1 LEYGDAITKNVRG
14 EIKMKYL
21 FLLFSLFSF
30 AQQTKFVDF
39 KSVVGK
45 IKINPIEKSVSGEVT
60 YYFEVKNAIDTIKI
74 DAQNM
79 TFSNFKINNSVVN
92 YKNSGKKIK
101 LFEGYKIGKNT
112 LTFNYLVKP
121 KQAMYFVGTDENLQI
136 WTQGQ
141 GKYTSNWFPSFD
153 DVNEKVIFNLDVNFD
168 KNFQVISNGILE
180 NKTVN
185 SETIDWHY
193 RMKKP
198 MCSYLLM
205 LAIGKFEV
213 QNEKSKSGIPLHFYI
228 EKEDVSKLEPTYR
241 YSKTIFNFFEKEIG
255 VKYPWEI
262 YKQIPARDFLYAG
275 MENTSA
281 TVFSRDFVVDEM
293 GFNDKNYVNVNA
305 HELAHQWFGDLVTA
319 ESGKHHW
326 LQEGFATYYALL
338 AEKEVFG
345 DDYFYFKLYSISQQL
360 KSVSKTDTIPI
371 LNEKASSLSFYQ
383 KGAWSLHVLREGV
396 GAKVFQKAVQNYLKK
411 YSFKNANTDN
421 FLDEIRRISKYD
433 VDSFSIKWLENTG
446 FDNQKATE
454 LLSKNQSI
462 KELFEIQK
470 FRSKSFL
477 EKQNVFIKTMQSD
490 TYFPVKEEIIYQIES
505 VSFDDKANL
514 LRLAMATNE
523 VNVRQAIANTTP
535 KIPLEFKLEFETLL
549 ADKSYITREVA
560 LNSLWS
566 QFPEDQIKYLEKS
579 KDWIGFNDKNLRIL
593 WLTLAL
599 GTKDYEL
606 QNKAKYYDELL
617 RYCSP
622 KFESSIRQNALENL
636 LFLNDKDK
644 NVLPFL
650 VNSLT
655 SHKWQFS
662 KFGREKIRLLLK
674 NQNIRT
680 YFETLLTTLSKEE
693 SLALSKLLSEQIIK
707 Q

>member
-1 LEYGDAITKNVRG
+1 
-14 EIKMKYL
+14 MKYL
-21 FLLFSLFSF
+21 FLLLSAFSI

-39 KSVVGK
+39 KSVLGK
-45 IKINPIEKSVSGEVT
+45 IEINPIEKSVSGEVT
-60 YYFEVKNAIDTIKI
+60 YDFEVTSAIDTIKI

-79 TFSNFKINNSVVN
+79 TFTNLKINNSIVN
-92 YKNSGKKIK
+92 YKNSGKKIA
-101 LFEGYKIGKNT
+101 LFEGYKMGKNT
-112 LTFNYLVKP
+112 LTFNYLAKP
-121 KQAMYFVGTDENLQI
+121 KQAMYFVGVDENLQI

-153 DVNEKVIFNLDVNFD
+153 DANEKVIFNLDVNFD
-168 KNFQVISNGILE
+168 KNFQVISNGVLE
-180 NKTVN
+180 NKVVN
-185 SETIDWHY
+185 SNTINWQF

-198 MCSYLLM
+198 MSSYLLM

-213 QNEKSKSGIPLHFYI
+213 QNEKSKSGIPLQFYI
-228 EKEDVSKLEPTYR
+228 ENEDVAKLEPTYR
-241 YSKTIFNFFEKEIG
+241 YSKIIFNFFEKEIG

-262 YKQIPARDFLYAG
+262 YKQIPVQDFLYAG

-281 TVFSRDFVVDEM
+281 TVFSRDFVVDEI
-293 GFNDKNYVNVNA
+293 GFEDKNYVNVNA
-305 HELAHQWFGDLVTA
+305 HELAHQWFGDLVTS

-345 DDYFYFKLYSISQQL
+345 ADYFYYKLYSISQQL

-383 KGAWSLHVLREGV
+383 KGAWALHVLREGV

-411 YSFKNANTDN
+411 YSFKNVTTDD
-421 FLDEIRRISKYD
+421 FLNEIRKVSKYD
-433 VDSFSIKWLENTG
+433 VDAFRIKWLESPD
-446 FDNQKATE
+446 FDTQKVTE
-454 LLSKNQSI
+454 LLSKNESI
-462 KELFEIQK
+462 KALFEIK
-470 FRSKSFL
+470 KLKNKSFL
-477 EKQNVFIKTMQSD
+477 GKQDIFVKTMQSD
-490 TYFPVKEEIIYQIES
+490 AYFPIKEEIIYQIEN
-505 VSFDDKANL
+505 VSFADKEVL
-514 LRLAMATNE
+514 LRLGMATND

-549 ADKSYITREVA
+549 DDKSYITREVA

-579 KDWIGFNDKNLRIL
+579 KDWVGFNDKNLRIL

-599 GTKDYEL
+599 VTKDYEL
-606 QNKAKYYDELL
+606 NNKAKFYDELL
-617 RYCSP
+617 NYCSS

-636 LFLNDKDK
+636 LFINEKDK

-674 NQNIRT
+674 NQNVRT
-680 YFETLLTTLSKEE
+680 YFESLLLELLDNEKGQ
-693 SLALSKLLSEQIIK
+693 LQRLLSEK

>member
-1 LEYGDAITKNVRG
+1 
-14 EIKMKYL
+14 MKYVI
-21 FLLFSLFSF
+21 LLLSTFSF

-39 KSVVGK
+39 KSVLGK
-45 IKINPIEKSVSGEVT
+45 IEINPIEKSVSGEVT
-60 YYFEVKNAIDTIKI
+60 YDFEVKSAIDTIKI

-79 TFSNFKINNSVVN
+79 TFTNLKINNTVVN
-92 YKNSGKKIK
+92 YKNSGKKIA

-112 LTFNYLVKP
+112 LTFNYLAKP
-121 KQAMYFVGTDENLQI
+121 KQAMYFVGVDENLQI

-153 DVNEKVIFNLDVNFD
+153 DANEKVIFNLDVNFD

-185 SETIDWHY
+185 PTTIDWHY

-198 MCSYLLM
+198 MSSYLLM
-205 LAIGKFEV
+205 LAIGKFDV
-213 QNEKSKSGIPLHFYI
+213 QNEKSKSGIPLRFYI
-228 EKEDVSKLEPTYR
+228 ENEDVAKLEPTYR
-241 YSKTIFNFFEKEIG
+241 YSKIIFNFFEKEIG
-255 VKYPWEI
+255 VKYPWEV
-262 YKQIPARDFLYAG
+262 YKQIPVRDFLYAG

-281 TVFSRDFVVDEM
+281 TVFSRDFVVDEI
-293 GFNDKNYVNVNA
+293 GFEDKNYVNVNA
-305 HELAHQWFGDLVTA
+305 HELAHQWFGDFVTA

-345 DDYFYFKLYSISQQL
+345 SDYFYFKLYSISQQL

-383 KGAWSLHVLREGV
+383 KGAWALHVLREGV

-411 YSFKNANTDN
+411 YSFKNVTTDD
-421 FLDEIRRISKYD
+421 FLNEIKKVSKYN
-433 VDSFSIKWLENTG
+433 VDAFRIKWLESSG

-454 LLSKNQSI
+454 LLSKNESI
-462 KELFEIQK
+462 KALLEIQK
-470 FRSKSFL
+470 LRNKPFI
-477 EKQNVFIKTMQSD
+477 EKQDVFIKIMQSD
-490 TYFPVKEEIIYQIES
+490 AYFKIKEEIIYQIEN
-505 VSFDDKANL
+505 VSFADKAIL
-514 LRLAMATNE
+514 LRLALATND
-523 VNVRQAIANTTP
+523 VNIRQSIANTTP
-535 KIPLEFKLEFETLL
+535 KIPLEFKVEFETLL
-549 ADKSYITREVA
+549 DDKSYITMEVA

-579 KDWIGFNDKNLRIL
+579 KDWVGFNDKNLRIL

-599 GTKDYEL
+599 GTKEYEL
-606 QNKAKYYDELL
+606 ENKAKFYDELL
-617 RYCSP
+617 SYCSP

-636 LFLNDKDK
+636 LFINNKDK
-644 NVLPFL
+644 NIFPFL

-674 NQNIRT
+674 NQNVRT
-680 YFETLLTTLSKEE
+680 YFESLLLELQDNEKMQ
-693 SLALSKLLSEQIIK
+693 LQRLFSEK

>member
-1 LEYGDAITKNVRG
+1 
-14 EIKMKYL
+14 MKYL
-21 FLLFSLFSF
+21 FLLFSVFSF

-39 KSVVGK
+39 KSVLGK
-45 IKINPIEKSVSGEVT
+45 IEINPIEKSVSGEVT
-60 YYFEVKNAIDTIKI
+60 YEFQVTSATDTIRI

-79 TFSNFKINNSVVN
+79 TFMNLKINNSLVN
-92 YKNSGKKIK
+92 YKNSGKKIG
-101 LFEGYKIGKNT
+101 LFEGFTIGKNT
-112 LTFNYLVKP
+112 LTFNYLAKP
-121 KQAMYFVGTDENLQI
+121 KQTMYFVGADENLQI

-141 GKYTSNWFPSFD
+141 GKFTSNWFPSFD
-153 DVNEKVIFNLDVNFD
+153 DANEKVIFNLDVNFD
-168 KNFQVISNGILE
+168 KNFQVISNGILV

-185 SETIDWHY
+185 SNTVDWQY

-198 MCSYLLM
+198 MSSYLLM

-213 QNEKSKSGIPLHFYI
+213 QNEKAKNGIPLCFYI
-228 EKEDVSKLEPTYR
+228 ENEDFAKIEPTYR

-262 YKQIPARDFLYAG
+262 YKQIPVRDFLYAG

-281 TVFSRDFVVDEM
+281 TVFSRDFVVDEI

-345 DDYFYFKLYSISQQL
+345 EDYFYFKLYSISQQL

-383 KGAWSLHVLREGV
+383 KGAWTLHVLREGI

-411 YSFKNANTDN
+411 YSFKNVNTAD
-421 FLDEIRRISKYD
+421 FLDEIRKVSKYD
-433 VDSFSIKWLENTG
+433 VDAFRIKWLESPG

-454 LLSKNQSI
+454 LLSKNESI
-462 KELFEIQK
+462 KALLEIQK
-470 FRSKSFL
+470 LRNKPFV
-477 EKQNVFIKTMQSD
+477 EKQDILIKTMQSD
-490 TYFPVKEEIIYQIES
+490 AYFPIKEEIIYQVEN
-505 VSFDDKANL
+505 VSFANKAVL
-514 LRLAMATNE
+514 LRLGMATNE
-523 VNVRQAIANTTP
+523 VNIRQAIANTTP
-535 KIPLEFKLEFETLL
+535 KIPLELKVEFETLL
-549 ADKSYITREVA
+549 DDKSYITREVA

-566 QFPEDQIKYLEKS
+566 QFPEDQKKYLEKS
-579 KDWIGFNDKNLRIL
+579 KDWVGFNDKNLRIL

-599 GTKDYEL
+599 GTKEYEL
-606 QNKAKYYDELL
+606 DNKAKLYDELL
-617 RYCSP
+617 DYCSP
-622 KFESSIRQNALENL
+622 KFESSIRQNALEKV
-636 LFLNDKDK
+636 LFINEKDK
-644 NVLPFL
+644 NVLPFIVNAL
-650 VNSLT
+650 V

-662 KFGREKIRLLLK
+662 KFGRDKIRLLLK
-674 NQNIRT
+674 NQNLRS
-680 YFETLLTTLSKEE
+680 YFEMVLPNLNKEE
-693 SLALSKLLSEQIIK
+693 SAALSKLLREQIK
-707 Q
+707 K

>member
-1 LEYGDAITKNVRG
+1 
-14 EIKMKYL
+14 MKYVI
-21 FLLFSLFSF
+21 LLLSTFSF

-39 KSVVGK
+39 KSVLGK
-45 IKINPIEKSVSGEVT
+45 IEINPIEKSVSGEVT
-60 YYFEVKNAIDTIKI
+60 YDFEVKSVIDTIKI

-79 TFSNFKINNSVVN
+79 TFTNLKINNSVVN
-92 YKNSGKKIK
+92 YKNSGKKIA
-101 LFEGYKIGKNT
+101 LFEGYKMGKNT
-112 LTFNYLVKP
+112 LTFNYLAKP
-121 KQAMYFVGTDENLQI
+121 KQAMYFVGVDENLQI

-153 DVNEKVIFNLDVNFD
+153 DANEKVIFNLDVNFD
-168 KNFQVISNGILE
+168 KNFQVISNGVLD

-185 SETIDWHY
+185 STTIDWHY

-198 MCSYLLM
+198 MSSYLLM

-213 QNEKSKSGIPLHFYI
+213 QNEKSKSGIPLRFYI
-228 EKEDVSKLEPTYR
+228 EKEDVSKFEPTYR
-241 YSKTIFNFFEKEIG
+241 YSKNIFNFFEKEIG
-255 VKYPWEI
+255 VKYPWEV
-262 YKQIPARDFLYAG
+262 YKQIPVRDFLYAG

-281 TVFSRDFVVDEM
+281 TVFSRDFVVDEI
-293 GFNDKNYVNVNA
+293 GFEDKNYVNVNA

-345 DDYFYFKLYSISQQL
+345 ADYFYYKLYSISQQL

-383 KGAWSLHVLREGV
+383 KGAWALHVLREGV

-411 YSFKNANTDN
+411 YSFKNVNTDY
-421 FLDEIRRISKYD
+421 FLDEIRKFSKYD
-433 VDSFSIKWLENTG
+433 VYAFRIKWLESPG

-462 KELFEIQK
+462 KALLEIQK
-470 FRSKSFL
+470 LRNKPFA
-477 EKQNVFIKTMQSD
+477 EKQEVFIKTMQSD
-490 TYFPVKEEIIYQIES
+490 AYFPIKEEIIYQMEN
-505 VSFDDKANL
+505 VLFADKAIIF
-514 LRLAMATNE
+514 RLAMATND

-535 KIPLEFKLEFETLL
+535 KIPLDFKVEFETLL
-549 ADKSYITREVA
+549 DDKSYITKEVA

-566 QFPEDQIKYLEKS
+566 QFPEDQAKYLEKS
-579 KDWIGFNDKNLRIL
+579 KDWVGFNDKNLRIL
-593 WLTLAL
+593 WQTLAL
-599 GTKDYEL
+599 GTKEYEL
-606 QNKAKYYDELL
+606 DNKAKFYDELL

-636 LFLNDKDK
+636 LFINEKDK

-674 NQNIRT
+674 NQNVRS
-680 YFETLLTTLSKEE
+680 YFESLLLELPDNEKAQLQRL
-693 SLALSKLLSEQIIK
+693 LAEK
-707 Q
+707 